1 MNTPTPTVLPPKLSA
16 LPQKCAPALLIST
29 GYFAQPFTTSRM
41 RPDWQSHRK
50 ASARARNLVRTCRYS
65 VFRGGSAYTGTPLS
79 MPIPM
84 VDNDVSLFHSGG
96 FRCWFFVAL
105 RIDFSNSLVLSF
117 CFTQSI
123 ARSAY
128 QAVFTVRGSV
138 APRHVTALKYGIVRR
153 PLIPCTCVEKR
164 AAHASSI

>member
-1 MNTPTPTVLPPKLSA
+1 MNTATDSENTLSA
-16 LPQKCAPALLIST
+16 AEDSLCN
-29 GYFAQPFTTSRM
+29 FATVPGEGNG
-41 RPDWQSHRK
+41 
-50 ASARARNLVRTCRYS
+50 ARRAGEEGDERA
-65 VFRGGSAYTGTPLS
+65 G
-79 MPIPM
+79 
-84 VDNDVSLFHSGG
+84 
-96 FRCWFFVAL
+96 
-105 RIDFSNSLVLSF
+105 
-117 CFTQSI
+117 FTQSI